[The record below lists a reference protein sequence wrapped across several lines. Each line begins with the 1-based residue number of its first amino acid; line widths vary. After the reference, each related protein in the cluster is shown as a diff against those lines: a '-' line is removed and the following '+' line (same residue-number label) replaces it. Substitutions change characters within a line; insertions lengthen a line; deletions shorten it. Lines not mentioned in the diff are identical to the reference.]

1 MFKKN
6 LEKLKQDLTKNNID
20 LAVITDDDSIYYFT
34 GYYDFLHMSFGRPT
48 LLLVSKDADTLLIT
62 PLIDAHLVKENCPVD
77 KIITWNDGVDNEWR
91 EELPKYI
98 KKNTNVAIEKL
109 KISTL
114 VLNYISSLY
123 EQKLFKNISPILDLI
138 RMIKTEEELKIAKSA
153 GKVAEAMMHA
163 GKDAIGHN
171 VPEYEVALATSQA
184 GTRKAAEILENE
196 FKESNISPLIHFL
209 QIMASGKDLP
219 KTHHRSSTKLIKD
232 GEPVFLCFCGMTNFH
247 KFKLG
252 FDRTFWLKEI
262 RDESQIK
269 TYETAVQSQ
278 KAALSVLGPGVKAE
292 DVHAAYAETIQSAGY
307 PYPTFRCGRATG
319 FSMLEEPQLVSG
331 NKTILQP
338 GMVFAVDG
346 SANEENFRA
355 QVGDSFIITENGYE
369 QITNFSKKIEDLII

>member
-6 LEKLKQDLTKNNID
+6 LEKLKQDLNKNNID
-20 LAVITDDDSIYYFT
+20 LALITDDDSIYYFT
-34 GYYDFLHMSFGRPT
+34 GYFDFLHMSFGRPT
-48 LLLVSKDADTLLIT
+48 ILLVPKDSDTVLIT
-62 PLIDAHLVKENCPVD
+62 PLIDAHLVKKNCPVD
-77 KIITWNDGVDNEWR
+77 KIVTWNDGVDNEWR
-91 EELPKYI
+91 EELPKYF
-98 KKNTNVAIEKL
+98 KKNTNIAIEKF

-114 VLNYISSLY
+114 VLNYISSLD
-123 EQKLFKNISPILDLI
+123 EQRVFKNITPILDLI
-138 RMIKTEEELKIAKSA
+138 RMVKTQDELKIAKSA
-153 GKVAEAMMHA
+153 GKVAEAMMYA
-163 GKDAIGHN
+163 GKNAIGHN
-171 VPEYEVALATSQA
+171 VPEYEVALATAQA

-196 FKESNISPLIHFL
+196 FKESDISPLIHFL

-219 KTHHRSSTKLIKD
+219 KTHHRSSIKLIKD
-232 GEPVFLCFCGMTNFH
+232 GDPVFLCFCGMTNFH

-262 RDESQIK
+262 RDKTQIK

-292 DVHAAYAETIQSAGY
+292 DVHAAYADTIQSAGY

-319 FSMLEEPQLVSG
+319 FSMLEEPQLVAG

-346 SANEENFRA
+346 SANEETFRA
-355 QVGDSFIITENGYE
+355 QVGDSFIITEDGYE

>member
-6 LEKLKQDLTKNNID
+6 LEKLKQDLNKNNID

-48 LLLVSKDADTLLIT
+48 ILLVPKDSDTLLIT
-62 PLIDAHLVKENCPVD
+62 PLIDAHLVKQNCPVD

-91 EELPKYI
+91 DELPKYI
-98 KKNTNVAIEKL
+98 KKNVNVAIEKF

-123 EQKLFKNISPILDLI
+123 EQETFKNISPILDLI
-138 RMIKTEEELKIAKSA
+138 RMVKTEDELKIAKSA

-196 FKESNISPLIHFL
+196 FKDTDISPLIHFL

-262 RDESQIK
+262 RDETQIK

-292 DVHAAYAETIQSAGY
+292 DVHTAYADTIQSAGY

-319 FSMLEEPQLVSG
+319 FSMVEEPQLVSG

>member
-1 MFKKN
+1 MYKKN
-6 LEKLKQDLTKNNID
+6 LEKLKEDLNKNNID
-20 LAVITDDDSIYYFT
+20 LAFITDDDSIYYFT

-48 LLLVSKDADTLLIT
+48 ILLVPKDADTLLIT
-62 PLIDAHLVKENCPVD
+62 PLIDAHLVNKNCPVD

-91 EELPKYI
+91 EELPNYI
-98 KKNTNVAIEKL
+98 KTKVNVAIEKF

-123 EQKLFKNISPILDLI
+123 DDQSFKNISPILDLI
-138 RMIKTEEELKIAKSA
+138 RMVKTEEELKIAKGA

-163 GKDAIGHN
+163 GKSTIGHN

-196 FKESNISPLIHFL
+196 FKESDISPLIHFL

-219 KTHHRSSTKLIKD
+219 KTHHRSSIKLIKD
-232 GEPVFLCFCGMTNFH
+232 GDPVFLCFCGMTNFH

-262 RDESQIK
+262 RDKTQIK

-292 DVHAAYAETIQSAGY
+292 DVHAAYADTIQSAGY

-319 FSMLEEPQLVSG
+319 FSMLEEPQLVAG

-346 SANEENFRA
+346 SANEETFRA
-355 QVGDSFIITENGYE
+355 QVGDSFIITEDGYE